1 MQPAAHDAFSSQDGE
16 NDHYYEV
23 APEKLAK
30 PQVFEQIW
38 RAIVSNR
45 LIIAAIIVVCLALG
59 FITTILATP
68 HYTAV
73 SRIEISRQQDNVTN
87 VETLEQDGF
96 DKNEEFYQT
105 QYSLLEARSLAER
118 VARAL
123 NLASDDEFFATFEVD
138 PEEAGLFQVAAGSAT
153 EQRLTAR
160 LDLAIE
166 ILLDHVD
173 IVPVRGSSL
182 VDVQFTSPDPQLSAT
197 IANTWVTQFVAST
210 LDRRFASTADAREFL
225 EERLAQLRQQ
235 LEDSERNLTSY
246 AANEEIIAL
255 SSRQDVAG
263 QTSDQRTLAAADLEA
278 LNDELARARGARIAA
293 ESTLRTGAGAQES
306 MSNGALVSLRTRRA
320 ELAAQRA
327 QLLTQFEEGYPA
339 VEALTSQIASLD
351 QAIAQE
357 EARAGLVKT
366 EAYRS
371 ALQREQVLES
381 QVAALKNQL
390 LDEQRASI
398 QYNIFQREVNT
409 NRELY
414 NALLQR
420 YKEIGVAG
428 VGANNVAIVD
438 RAQSPKEPSS
448 PSLPLNAAL
457 SLLLGMLL
465 SGGFI
470 YVREQ
475 IDQSLRD
482 PADVQ
487 NLLGLTQLGLI
498 PVVEKGEI
506 ESELRDR
513 KSAVSEAY
521 FSVATSLS
529 FLTNHGAPRTLLFT
543 SSRPNEG
550 KSTSAFALA
559 TQFARTGKR
568 ALLVDADMRNPSA
581 QEFFGLSND
590 SGLSNFL
597 TGEEDI
603 SARDIG
609 RPHQR

>member
-1 MQPAAHDAFSSQDGE
+1 M
-16 NDHYYEV
+16 
-23 APEKLAK
+23 
-30 PQVFEQIW
+30 
-38 RAIVSNR
+38 
-45 LIIAAIIVVCLALG
+45 
-59 FITTILATP
+59 
-68 HYTAV
+68 
-73 SRIEISRQQDNVTN
+73 
-87 VETLEQDGF
+87 
-96 DKNEEFYQT
+96 
-105 QYSLLEARSLAER
+105 
-118 VARAL
+118 
-123 NLASDDEFFATFEVD
+123 
-138 PEEAGLFQVAAGSAT
+138 
-153 EQRLTAR
+153 
-160 LDLAIE
+160 
-166 ILLDHVD
+166 
-173 IVPVRGSSL
+173 
-182 VDVQFTSPDPQLSAT
+182 QFTSPDPQLSAS

-263 QTSDQRTLAAADLEA
+263 QTSDQRTLAAVDLEA
-278 LNDELARARGARIAA
+278 LNDELARAHGARIAA
-293 ESTLRTGAGAQES
+293 ESTLRTGTGAQES
-306 MSNGALVSLRTRRA
+306 MSSGALVSLRTRRA

-351 QAIAQE
+351 QAINQE

-371 ALQREQVLES
+371 ALRREQVLES
-381 QVAALKNQL
+381 RVAALKNQL

-448 PSLPLNAAL
+448 PSLPLNVAL
-457 SLLLGMLL
+457 SLLIGMLL

-506 ESELRDR
+506 EDELRDR
-513 KSAVSEAY
+513 KSTVSEAY
-521 FSVATSLS
+521 FSAATSLS
-529 FLTNHGAPRTLLFT
+529 FLTNHGAPRTLLLT

-559 TQFARTGKR
+559 AQFARTGKR

-581 QEFFGLSND
+581 QEFFGLSNS

-597 TGEEDI
+597 TGEDDI
-603 SARDIG
+603 SKLVRPTDIPNLTVMCAGPQPPNAAELLAGERLKELPGRLLEHYDQIIFDAPPILALPTFRSSPAWSRGSSSLSRQTGRRYAPSAR
-609 RPHQR
+609 R